1 MVAKEK
7 IILKLAEKEKANEE
21 EIKKKEINQF
31 QKTNELHNELLR
43 ASRQAEVAQLAAAEA
58 AQLARQLARSGSW

>member
-21 EIKKKEINQF
+21 EINQI

-43 ASRQAEVAQLAAAEA
+43 ASRQAEVAQLAAA
-58 AQLARQLARSGSW
+58 QQARQLARSGSW

>member
-21 EIKKKEINQF
+21 EIKKKEIDQIL
-31 QKTNELHNELLR
+31 KTNEL
-43 ASRQAEVAQLAAAEA
+43 
-58 AQLARQLARSGSW
+58 RSWPGGGSW